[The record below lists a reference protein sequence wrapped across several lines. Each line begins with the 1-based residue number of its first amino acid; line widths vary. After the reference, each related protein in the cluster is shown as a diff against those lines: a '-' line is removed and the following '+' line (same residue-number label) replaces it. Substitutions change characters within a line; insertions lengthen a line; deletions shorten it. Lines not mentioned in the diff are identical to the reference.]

1 MQSYVPS
8 GSDYFMLNS
17 SDGPPVTLYYCQ
29 TGNQL
34 LMRGTVSGQTYVY
47 QLSR

>member
-1 MQSYVPS
+1 VLTST
-8 GSDYFMLNS
+8 D
-17 SDGPPVTLYYCQ
+17 DPPVTLYYCQ

-34 LMRGTVSGQTYVY
+34 LMRGTVSTHTYVY